1 MRSTV
6 YKYLLTL
13 LAVSVLSAC
22 GGSSSSGG
30 GSAGA
35 DNPGVGDQGG
45 GPGEG
50 GQGDGLADDGAVPA
64 QFGEPRDNQIR
75 PGVNVVANG
84 SLCTSNFLYQLNQ
97 QTVYIGVAAHCFSAD
112 TNQGIDPCEAQNL
125 PTGFDQVLVE
135 NAQFPGELV
144 YSSWQ
149 AMKEVGETPGSAAC
163 VFNDFALVRLD
174 PRDLGNI
181 HPAVRAIGGPV
192 ALRQGIAEV
201 GERFSAY
208 GRSPDHFGIE
218 SLETRSGTITDVLGG
233 GWFYETATTN
243 PLNSAIPGD
252 SGGPVL
258 DGQGRALAVTSVLT
272 FTAGL
277 TLTPI
282 TNGVVNLDMALEYA
296 MDNGFI
302 NRGVSLLT
310 WNEFAEP
317 GLF

>member
-1 MRSTV
+1 MRPSFIRSALV
-6 YKYLLTL
+6 LLVC
-13 LAVSVLSAC
+13 LAVTAC
-22 GGSSSSGG
+22 GGSSSSNG
-30 GSAGA
+30 GSSS
-35 DNPGVGDQGG
+35 VGGIDQGQNQG
-45 GPGEG
+45 GS
-50 GQGDGLADDGAVPA
+50 GAIPI
-64 QFGEPRDNQIR
+64 QFDEPRGSQIR
-75 PGVNVVANG
+75 PGVNIVANG
-84 SLCTSNFLYQLNQ
+84 SLCTSNFLYRLGDH
-97 QTVYIGVAAHCFSAD
+97 TVYIGVAAHCFSAD

-125 PTGFDQVLVE
+125 PIGFDQVQIE

-149 AMKEVGETPGSAAC
+149 AMKEVGESPGSAAC
-163 VFNDFALVRLD
+163 VFNDFALVRVD
-174 PRDLGNI
+174 PRDYANI
-181 HPAVRAIGGPV
+181 HPAVRAIGGPL
-192 ALRQGIAEV
+192 ALRKGIAEV
-201 GERFSAY
+201 GESFSAY

-218 SLETRSGTITDVLGG
+218 QLETRSGAITDVLGG

-310 WNEFAEP
+310 WSEFSPP
-317 GLF
+317 GFL